1 MPLNDTLA
9 QSDRV
14 ALASLRKFYDPLG
27 NQQGRRVLAIQK
39 PQLTQGLLE
48 GAHQHFDL
56 LWSEGG
62 LLHQNLLDRHGYGTQ
77 PYFTLRHRRDGGN
90 IILLP

>member
-1 MPLNDTLA
+1 LLDALNGTLA

-14 ALASLRKFYDPLG
+14 ALALLRKFYDPLS
-27 NQQGRRVLAIQK
+27 NQQGRRVRAIHK

-48 GAHQHFDL
+48 GAHQHADL

-62 LLHQNLLDRHGYGTQ
+62 LLRVKLLDRHVYRNLTVLYPTPQ
-77 PYFTLRHRRDGGN
+77 A
-90 IILLP
+90 